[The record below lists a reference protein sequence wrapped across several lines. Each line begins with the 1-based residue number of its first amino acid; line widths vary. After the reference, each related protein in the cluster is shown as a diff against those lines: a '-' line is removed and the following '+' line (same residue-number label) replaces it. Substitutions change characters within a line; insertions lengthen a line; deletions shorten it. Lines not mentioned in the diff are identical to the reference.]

1 MFSSSSMQIADNQ
14 FCYSEKDGQGLSL
27 QYVGFDVLL
36 LPADLLVFVCG
47 VCFDM
52 WCFSVCFDLP

>member
-1 MFSSSSMQIADNQ
+1 MQIADNL
-14 FCYSEKDGQGLSL
+14 FHYSENDGQGLSL

-36 LPADLLVFVCG
+36 CLSVLLVLVFVCG

>member
-1 MFSSSSMQIADNQ
+1 MQIADNL
-14 FCYSEKDGQGLSL
+14 FHYSENDGQGLSL

-36 LPADLLVFVCG
+36 CPLVLLVLVFVCG